1 MNAGTKHGSSFKIF
15 HFVGNNKSAET
26 VCKSGAHTLCINPH
40 HTDITNKI
48 IWQHS
53 IPSCKNLTE
62 ILPFVQMFT

>member
-1 MNAGTKHGSSFKIF
+1 MNAGTKHGSFFKIF
-15 HFVGNNKSAET
+15 HFVGNNKSAEP
-26 VCKSGAHTLCINPH
+26 VYKSGAPTLCIHPH